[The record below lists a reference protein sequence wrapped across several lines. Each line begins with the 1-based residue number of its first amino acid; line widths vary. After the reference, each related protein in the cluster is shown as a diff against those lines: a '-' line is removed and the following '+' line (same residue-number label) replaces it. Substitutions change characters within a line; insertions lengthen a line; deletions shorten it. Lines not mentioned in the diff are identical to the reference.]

1 MSKNSTSIDKDTFE
15 TNNLFGLEMPADFLS
30 IGYACIVAIGGI
42 IGYAKAGSLPSLMA
56 GLGFGVV
63 LKHYHLLLATS
74 LALAGLMGYRF
85 YKTGKFMPAGL
96 VFTLS
101 SFMVLRFCLRFI
113 TNRNYF

>member
-1 MSKNSTSIDKDTFE
+1 MK
-15 TNNLFGLEMPADFLS
+15 MPADFLS

-63 LKHYHLLLATS
+63 LSIGAYFSSENPRHYHLLLATS